1 MCGERAATTTFAR
14 AVTSIAAAHRTFLNR
29 FHRDHSHTPL
39 LEYDREAGA
48 TAPFSEV
55 DS

>member
-1 MCGERAATTTFAR
+1 MLATAALTMSALEQRDT
-14 AVTSIAAAHRTFLNR
+14 IATAHRTFLNR